1 MTGPPQICPRGDIG
15 ESMHVWR
22 MGCVTACDGVCAC
35 KCGQRLG
42 CVVTWPPSGQKQG
55 PGPAEKVPRA
65 PVEIVGPPRRPAAS
79 VRKAQCDPWP
89 GVSGGWGNGMMKA

>member
-1 MTGPPQICPRGDIG
+1 MQ
-15 ESMHVWR
+15 VWTE
-22 MGCVTACDGVCAC
+22 VGVCGHVAT
-35 KCGQRLG
+35 L
-42 CVVTWPPSGQKQG
+42 WPETG